1 MKKIFNITKL
11 DHFGR
16 GISRNDEKIIFI
28 ENALPKEEVS
38 VTNIVDKKNISE
50 TTADEILKKSSDR
63 RDTTKLCKYYGVCG
77 GCNIMHMSY
86 MCQLEFKINKV
97 VELIN
102 NFSGIY

>member
-63 RDTTKLCKYYGVCG
+63 RIKNV
-77 GCNIMHMSY
+77 
-86 MCQLEFKINKV
+86 
-97 VELIN
+97 
-102 NFSGIY
+102 